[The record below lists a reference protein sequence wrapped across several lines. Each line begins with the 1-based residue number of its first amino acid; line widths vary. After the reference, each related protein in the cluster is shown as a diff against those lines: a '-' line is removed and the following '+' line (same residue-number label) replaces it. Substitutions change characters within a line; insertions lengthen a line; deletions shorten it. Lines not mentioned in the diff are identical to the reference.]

1 MAYVAWAT
9 LARQRVMARGGGLDQ
24 EALRNL
30 TVGFRHLLYAIVLA
44 NVGSEDTRLSG
55 ALREAP

>member
-1 MAYVAWAT
+1 MT
-9 LARQRVMARGGGLDQ
+9 CSGGLDQ

-30 TVGFRHLLYAIVLA
+30 TVRFRLLLYAIVLA
-44 NVGSEDTRLSG
+44 NVGSEDTRLGG